1 MKKDT
6 EILSS
11 FDLKK
16 GLNPKVWVKDNK
28 STKLKL
34 EIREKLL
41 EIAYEFIEFLGV
53 DIIVSDAHI
62 IGSMVNYNWSK
73 YSDFDLH
80 IIADFEQFPKDQLDL
95 YQELFKLKKTLFNS
109 KHNIKIYGYDV
120 ELYVQDSNETYFSSG
135 AYSLIYN
142 KWLSPPKKTDFKADR
157 EVLMSKVNQWT
168 EKIDE
173 VIDSAKGKDLESA
186 LKLLGGFKDKLKKY
200 RQSGLEGGGEL
211 SYENLVF
218 KYLRRNGYIEKLFNF
233 ENEKVDKELSLEQKL
248 IGEQGIKDFFK
259 NIFSGKKDKKTEVK
273 IDDPKKADL
282 VDDDVAKFYETL
294 ESIKGPISQQQK
306 GQMNFQKEVETIQI
320 GLELLGYNLP
330 KFGSDGLYGPE
341 TASQVEKFKSDNLK
355 EVEKTEKESPNT
367 ESPNTEST
375 NSESKFLPPVTPFN
389 IGSDFNAS
397 RGYGKHGAADIPV
410 PSGTEIHSPL
420 DGKVLKVHDDS
431 GNCGG
436 TIVINHADGYQT
448 IFCHCKQ
455 INVSAGN
462 IVKQG
467 DVIGLSGG
475 GANDK
480 GHGRS
485 TGPHLHFAVSLNG
498 TKIDPATVV
507 DKKYVGSFNDKNS
520 VNSVNSV
527 ATLETIK
534 VMVEK
539 IKSKGIKSEDLKKY
553 IDVVNT
559 GGGEG
564 FTDIDL
570 MSDEGY
576 KKYENICQKFIITRS
591 SNLLGITGEMM
602 AKAAKTTYSTY
613 QKYVP
618 PQLALAQM
626 TVEGG
631 FSSNPNS
638 RPIKTK
644 NPYNVGNVD
653 DGNNKYFS
661 DVQSG
666 IQSYYD
672 LIARSYLTGGKT
684 AKDLVNNFVNK
695 NNNRYA
701 SSRNYESSLNNLV
714 NQINNTA

>member
-28 STKLKL
+28 STKLKP

-80 IIADFEQFPKDQLDL
+80 IIADFEQFPKEQLGL

-109 KHNIKIYGYDV
+109 SHNIKIYGYDV

-142 KWLSPPKKTDFKADR
+142 KWLSPPKKTDFKADK
-157 EVLMSKVNQWT
+157 EVLMSKVDQWT

-173 VIDSAKGKDLESA
+173 VIDSAKGKDLEAA

-233 ENEKVDKELSLEQKL
+233 EKEKVDKELSLEQRL
-248 IGEQGIKDFFK
+248 TEQEK
-259 NIFSGKKDKKTEVK
+259 NKGKISNFLSNLFSGKKNKEVEVK
-273 IDDPKKADL
+273 IDDPKKADI
-282 VDDDVAKFYETL
+282 VSDDVAKFYKTL
-294 ESIKGPISQQQK
+294 ESIQEPISQQK
-306 GQMNFQKEVETIQI
+306 RGEYSFQENVESIQI
-320 GLELLGYNLP
+320 GLELLGYDLP
-330 KFGSDGLYGPE
+330 KFGVDGLYGPE
-341 TASQVEKFKSDNLK
+341 TGGQVEKFKKDNL
-355 EVEKTEKESPNT
+355 EDVEKVEIEDTD
-367 ESPNTEST
+367 
-375 NSESKFLPPVTPFN
+375 SESKFLPPVTPFN
-389 IGSDFNAS
+389 VGSDFNS
-397 RGYGKHGAADIPV
+397 PRGYAKHGAVDIPV

-420 DGKVLKVHDDS
+420 DGKVSKVHDDN

-436 TIVINHADGYQT
+436 TIIIDHADGYQT

-455 INVSAGN
+455 INVKDDDL
-462 IVKQG
+462 VKQG

-475 GANDK
+475 GVNDK

-485 TGPHLHFAVSLNG
+485 SGPHLHFAVNLNG
-498 TKIDPATVV
+498 SKIDPTTVI
-507 DKKYVGSFNDKNS
+507 DKKYVGKFNDKDL
-520 VNSVNSV
+520 VNSV
-527 ATLETIK
+527 ATLEMIK
-534 VMVEK
+534 VM
-539 IKSKGIKSEDLKKY
+539 IDQLKSKGIKSEDLKEY
-553 IDVVNT
+553 LDVVNT

-570 MSDEGY
+570 MGEEGY
-576 KKYENICQKFIITRS
+576 QKYESICQKFISTRK

-602 AKAAKTTYSTY
+602 AKAAKNTYNKY

-618 PQLALAQM
+618 PQLALAQLAI
-626 TVEGG
+626 EGG
-631 FSSNPNS
+631 FSSDPNS

-653 DGNNKYFS
+653 NGNNKYFS

-666 IQSYYD
+666 IQTYYD
-672 LIARSYLTGGKT
+672 LIARNYLTGGKT
-684 AKDLVNNFVNK
+684 AKDLINNFVNK

-701 SSRNYESSLNNLV
+701 SSSKYESSLNNLV
-714 NQINNTA
+714 NQINNTV